1 MRVSEMA
8 HITLSG
14 LHLERKEVDI
24 VAKGRKPRTAPFGTD
39 TARALDRYLRQARS
53 THPKADLPWLWLG
66 PKGQL
71 TDSGIRQLLDER
83 ASQAGLGH
91 HNPHQFRHAFAA
103 SLKRQQAPHEVI
115 KRIGGWETDAM
126 VNRYGAKDA
135 DDRARAAY
143 PQYSPMDRL
152 RHR

>member
-1 MRVSEMA
+1 LASRP
-8 HITLSG
+8 
-14 LHLERKEVDI
+14 
-24 VAKGRKPRTAPFGTD
+24 PRRWIAIR
-39 TARALDRYLRQARS
+39 ARRSS

-71 TDSGIRQLLDER
+71 TDSGIRQLLDECAR
-83 ASQAGLGH
+83 SAGLGH
-91 HNPHQFRHAFAA
+91 LHPHQFRHTFAA
-103 SLKRQQAPHEVI
+103 RLKQQQAPHEVV
-115 KRIGGWETDAM
+115 KRLGGWQIDAM

>member
-103 SLKRQQAPHEVI
+103 SLTRQQAPQEVI
-115 KRIGGWETDAM
+115 TRIGGWETDAM